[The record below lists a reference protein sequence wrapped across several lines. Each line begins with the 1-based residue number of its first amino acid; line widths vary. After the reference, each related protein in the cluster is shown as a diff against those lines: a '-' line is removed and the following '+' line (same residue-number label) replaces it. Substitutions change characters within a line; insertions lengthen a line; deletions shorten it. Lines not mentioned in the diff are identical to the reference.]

1 MTHFQHDEDNMNT
14 MDCCQL
20 IQLVIRSVRH
30 HVGSTED
37 VHDPSAWIKTVN
49 HRNGEYEVLRGAR
62 LQCRV
67 EAQQLGV

>member
-1 MTHFQHDEDNMNT
+1 MTRFQHDEDNMNT

-20 IQLVIRSVRH
+20 IQLVIMSVRH

-49 HRNGEYEVLRGAR
+49 HRNGEYEVMRGAR

-67 EAQQLGV
+67 GAQQLGV